1 MRTKYFILA
10 LIGLITATF
19 LLGRYS
25 YRQKAESALNDIYVA
40 LNDTV
45 EHFKYRIDT
54 TAFYASRISQIVV
67 SQKEAIRN
75 LEITKEEL
83 RKLNLKKANELT
95 KLKLQVDTLLTNI
108 SSTGNIMVV
117 YDTIIAPDS
126 INVIRLPFTF
136 GQKDEWLDLFGAFNN
151 NGELGISLKM
161 DVPVDLWTGIGK
173 DTRQPIAIL
182 TTPNRYIQ
190 TINITSLKMDIP
202 KAKRLGIGVQVGYG
216 ISFGNPLRSSPYIGI
231 GISRNFIRF

>member
-10 LIGLITATF
+10 LIGLILATF
-19 LLGRYS
+19 FLGRYS

-136 GQKDEWLDLFGAFNN
+136 EQKDEWLDLFGAFNHK
-151 NGELGISLKM
+151 GELGINLKM
-161 DVPVDLWTGIGK
+161 DVPVDLWTGIDK
-173 DTRQPIAIL
+173 KTKQPIAIL
-182 TTPNRYIQ
+182 TTPNKYIQ
-190 TINITSLKMDIP
+190 TINITSLKMDMP
-202 KAKRLGIGVQVGYG
+202 KPKKYGIGLQFGYG
-216 ISFGNPLRSSPYIGI
+216 VIFGDPIKTAPYFGV
-231 GISRNFIRF
+231 GLSRNLIRF